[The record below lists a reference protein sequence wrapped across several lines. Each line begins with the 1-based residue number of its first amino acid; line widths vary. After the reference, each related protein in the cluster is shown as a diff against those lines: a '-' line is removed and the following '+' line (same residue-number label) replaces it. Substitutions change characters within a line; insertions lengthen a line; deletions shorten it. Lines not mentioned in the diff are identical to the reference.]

1 MKFKVSLIYIMSFR
15 KARASQS
22 PKGKTTTKKDKIRFA
37 GHVGIDPN
45 IA

>member
-22 PKGKTTTKKDKIRFA
+22 PKAKTTKKDKIRFA